1 MDRHEGAVSNWHAKR
16 EREREREKRQN
27 RQNREREVDGLM
39 KNVKKM
45 CAHLVRLLLHIDN
58 RLSWRANKASM
69 VGSCYSSHGCF
80 RQLVPRQR
88 PLRNLTGLTCSAQSD
103 HIRRNSPLW
112 PIFKVFDN
120 IPAGLF
126 NILQKFNL
134 GLLPTLILG

>member
-1 MDRHEGAVSNWHAKR
+1 MQR
-16 EREREREKRQN
+16 EREREREKRGKIGKGKST
-27 RQNREREVDGLM
+27 NRERERDVEGLM